1 VRNPGV
7 GSEMRIPVE
16 ELELRRP
23 ASLDEA
29 LRMLRADGS
38 LVPLAGGTDI
48 YVQLNAGVAPGQRFL
63 DIWGLDALRGIAVH
77 GDTLRLGAL
86 TTYTELLA
94 SPVVGEWLPMLIEAA
109 RQVGSV
115 QIHNRGTLGGNIG
128 NASPAGDTL
137 PVWAAA
143 EAAVVLLSLDGER
156 RVPFLEFQVDYR
168 RTARRHDELVAAV
181 EVPRQDGAQWF
192 RKAGAR
198 AAQTISKVVMAAVR
212 SSPPRIAL
220 GSVAPVIVRARRAEA
235 LLAAGAPIADAQAML
250 LQEIA
255 PIDDVRSTAAYRC
268 EVACRWL
275 ARFWEET
282 RS

>member
-1 VRNPGV
+1 
-7 GSEMRIPVE
+7 MRIPVE
-16 ELELRRP
+16 DLELRRP

-48 YVQLNAGVAPGQRFL
+48 YVQLNAGVAPARRFL
-63 DIWGLDALRGIAVH
+63 DIWGLDALRGIAVQ

-94 SPVVGEWLPMLIEAA
+94 SPVVGEWVPMLIEAA

-212 SSPPRIAL
+212 STPPRIAL

-250 LQEIA
+250 RQEIA
-255 PIDDVRSTAAYRC
+255 PIDDVRSTAAYRR

-275 ARFWEET
+275 ARFWDET
-282 RS
+282 RA